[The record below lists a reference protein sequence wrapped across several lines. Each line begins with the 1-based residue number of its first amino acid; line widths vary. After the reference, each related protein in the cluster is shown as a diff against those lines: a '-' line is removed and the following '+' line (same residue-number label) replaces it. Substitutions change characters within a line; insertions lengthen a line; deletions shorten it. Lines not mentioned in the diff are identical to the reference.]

1 MRFYLGKNA
10 GSSFARS
17 SRVSELCVA
26 AMGLAFFVRSSAA
39 HFLFYGKEGIAVFV
53 PEDLDEIIQRL
64 RRNDAQ
70 CRELLEKSYV
80 LSEQYFRILDSLEP
94 DDKACLQQHQGL
106 CEDLEDRTVQL
117 IAAHYAIHGTMVLK
131 DSEL

>member
-1 MRFYLGKNA
+1 ML
-10 GSSFARS
+10 
-17 SRVSELCVA
+17 
-26 AMGLAFFVRSSAA
+26 
-39 HFLFYGKEGIAVFV
+39 V
-53 PEDLDEIIQRL
+53 PEDLEEIIQQL

-94 DDKACLQQHQGL
+94 DDKACLLQHQGL

-117 IAAHYAIHGTMVLK
+117 IAAHYALHGTKVLK